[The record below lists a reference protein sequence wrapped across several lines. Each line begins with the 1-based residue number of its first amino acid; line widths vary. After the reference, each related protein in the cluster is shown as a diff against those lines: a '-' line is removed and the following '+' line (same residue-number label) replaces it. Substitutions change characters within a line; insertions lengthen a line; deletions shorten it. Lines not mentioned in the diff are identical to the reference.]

1 MFSTADSKSR
11 IANRARRRGLRYTL
25 AILIFAWRAHCSGVE
40 RCAGT
45 EGRKPVFILSRCD
58 SRPAHPMFQQTV
70 ILMLPPT
77 QPPLV
82 AGIIINK
89 PTSIPLAKLFR
100 DPALKNP
107 GNAYFGGP
115 VELTEPLLLLRGAKP
130 NGNASRLFDD
140 VYVTTDPDSIAK
152 LLQHKSQSADDP
164 RVYFG
169 RAQWTLDQLH
179 AEILAGAWYVMPAK
193 ADWVFSSN
201 PAGLWHLL
209 LSALTFMRSTLPA
222 LKDSD
227 TCALFSCAGESATAA
242 PPDAVL
248 PVMILPNP
256 VTRGRFS
263 GPSIESACRRPRGS
277 AQLICSVAKRRRQ
290 ARNQAIPRSFQSARL
305 FCVLTRNLPDGVSET
320 PDVTLG
326 ILRHVAA
333 IAIELVRRFSNNG
346 RTGGTGTLAM
356 CIDAIFEMDV
366 NRLTI
371 LSLIEA
377 AARGQNQPV

>member
-1 MFSTADSKSR
+1 
-11 IANRARRRGLRYTL
+11 
-25 AILIFAWRAHCSGVE
+25 
-40 RCAGT
+40 
-45 EGRKPVFILSRCD
+45 
-58 SRPAHPMFQQTV
+58 MFQQTV

-89 PTSIPLAKLFR
+89 PTTIPLAKLFR

-193 ADWVFSSN
+193 ADLVFSSN
-201 PAGLWHLL
+201 PAGIWHLL
-209 LSALTFMRSTLPA
+209 LERAHFHEVNVTRA
-222 LKDSD
+222 QGSD
-227 TCALFSCAGESATAA
+227 ICALFSCARESATAS

-248 PVMILPNP
+248 PIMILP
-256 VTRGRFS
+256 
-263 GPSIESACRRPRGS
+263 
-277 AQLICSVAKRRRQ
+277 
-290 ARNQAIPRSFQSARL
+290 
-305 FCVLTRNLPDGVSET
+305 T
-320 PDVTLG
+320 P
-326 ILRHVAA
+326 
-333 IAIELVRRFSNNG
+333 
-346 RTGGTGTLAM
+346 
-356 CIDAIFEMDV
+356 
-366 NRLTI
+366 
-371 LSLIEA
+371 
-377 AARGQNQPV
+377 